1 MFFKPKEVV
10 EIIELNTS
18 DILEVIY
25 YQLKRLPEDQK
36 KQYLNEVK
44 NRVNVLFENRLN
56 LARFADKEWFLIMIK
71 YPLKIFEVRY
81 YDVCDNKMGNKVVEI
96 EATDFYDAYL
106 IAKTRT
112 YKRVGY
118 DVGSITLKGES
129 GNFAYAVWDLCE
141 LHERFRIADQD
152 LWWVAQ

>member
-56 LARFADKEWFLIMIK
+56 LARFADKE
-71 YPLKIFEVRY
+71 
-81 YDVCDNKMGNKVVEI
+81 
-96 EATDFYDAYL
+96 
-106 IAKTRT
+106 
-112 YKRVGY
+112 
-118 DVGSITLKGES
+118 
-129 GNFAYAVWDLCE
+129 
-141 LHERFRIADQD
+141 
-152 LWWVAQ
+152 